1 MRTHYCGRVDETSIG
16 KAVTVAGWAQ
26 RRRDHGGVIFVDLRD
41 REGLLQIVFDPDKAD
56 VFAAAERV
64 RNEFVLKV
72 TGLVRARPP
81 GTANANLKS
90 GQVEVLCQE
99 LEILNRSE
107 PLPFQLDE
115 TVSEEVRLRFRY
127 LDLRREEMRE
137 RLLLRHRITRAMRHY
152 LDEAGFVDIE
162 TPMLSKATP
171 EGARDYLVPSRTH
184 AGKFFALPQS
194 PQIYKQL
201 LMISG
206 FDRYYQIVRCFRDED
221 LRADRQP
228 EFTQLDIETS
238 FLDQAEIQHLM
249 EGLIHHLF
257 KQVLGVELPS
267 PMPRMSYAEAMRR
280 YGSDKPDLR
289 VPLELVDV
297 ADLVKG
303 CDFKVFAG
311 PAADPRGRVAA
322 LCVPQGGKL
331 SRKEIDEYTAHVA
344 RYGAKG
350 LAYIKVNELAK
361 GREGLQSPILK
372 FLSDSAIS
380 GIMQRVAAKD
390 GDLIFFGADS
400 GKVVSDALGALRL
413 KVGQDLKL
421 VAAGWRPLWVV
432 DFPMF
437 EWDEEAK
444 RWQAMHH
451 PFTSPANLDSAAL
464 TANPGEAIAKAYDMV
479 LNGSEIGGGSVRIH
493 NQELQSAVFDLLG
506 ISAAR
511 GSREIRFL
519 ARCAQIRGAAAWRH
533 CIWSRSTRDA
543 DGGRRQHPRRDRL
556 SQDSNGCGPVDGCA
570 HRGKRSSA
578 SGTAHS
584 RAYAAEDR
592 LTLAAVSPARIR
604 LDRNLYRGRRFS
616 AARAPAAAGVLAIR
630 DGQPRMG

>member
-1 MRTHYCGRVDETSIG
+1 MRTHYCGQVNESLTGQVVS
-16 KAVTVAGWAQ
+16 VAGWAQ

-41 REGLLQIVFDPDKAD
+41 REGLLQVVFDPDKPEM
-56 VFAAAERV
+56 FASAERV

-90 GQVEVLCQE
+90 GQVELLCQE
-99 LEILNRSE
+99 LTILNRSE

-115 TVSEEVRLRFRY
+115 HVSEEVRLRYRY

-137 RLLLRHRITRAMRHY
+137 RLLLRHRITRAMRQY
-152 LDEAGFVDIE
+152 LDEGGFIDIE

-201 LMISG
+201 LMIAG

-238 FLDQAEIQHLM
+238 FLDQADIQKLM
-249 EGLIHHLF
+249 EGLVRHLF
-257 KQVLGVELPS
+257 KQVLAVELPD
-267 PMPRMSYAEAMRR
+267 PVPRMSYAEAMRR

-289 VPLELVDV
+289 IPLELVDV

-311 PAADPRGRVAA
+311 PAADPNGRVTA
-322 LCVPQGGKL
+322 LRVPQGARL
-331 SRKEIDEYTAHVA
+331 SRKEIDDYTAYVA

-350 LAYIKVNELAK
+350 LAYVKVNEVAK
-361 GREGLQSPILK
+361 QREGLQSPILK
-372 FLSDSAIS
+372 FLSDAAVG
-380 GIMQRVAAKD
+380 GILERTGAAD

-437 EWDEEAK
+437 EWDAEAK

-451 PFTSPANLDSAAL
+451 PFTSPANLDYAAL
-464 TANPGEAIAKAYDMV
+464 AASPGGATAKAYDLV

-493 NQELQSAVFDLLG
+493 SQELQSVVFDLLG
-506 ISAAR
+506 ISPEEAR
-511 GSREIRFL
+511 LKFGFL
-519 ARCAQIRGAAAWRH
+519 LDALKFGAPPH
-533 CIWSRSTRDA
+533 
-543 DGGRRQHPRRDRL
+543 GGIAFGLDRL
-556 SQDSNGCGPVDGCA
+556 AMLMAGADS
-570 HRGKRSSA
+570 
-578 SGTAHS
+578 
-584 RAYAAEDR
+584 
-592 LTLAAVSPARIR
+592 
-604 LDRNLYRGRRFS
+604 
-616 AARAPAAAGVLAIR
+616 IR
-630 DGQPRMG
+630 DVIAFPKTQTAADLLMDAPTEVSEAQLRELHIRVRVPP

>member
-1 MRTHYCGRVDETSIG
+1 MRSHYCGQVNESLSG
-16 KAVTVAGWAQ
+16 QKVTVAGWVH

-41 REGLLQIVFDPDKAD
+41 LQGLLQIVCNPDAAE
-56 VFAAAERV
+56 VFATAEKL
-64 RNEFVLKV
+64 RNEFVICV
-72 TGLVRARPP
+72 RGTVRARPA
-81 GTANANLKS
+81 GTVNANLAS
-90 GQVEVLCQE
+90 GAIEVVAEHVEL
-99 LEILNRSE
+99 LNRAD

-115 TVSEEVRLRFRY
+115 HVSEEVRLRFRY
-127 LDLRREEMRE
+127 IDLRREEMRE
-137 RLLLRHRITRAMRHY
+137 RLLLRHRITRSMRHY
-152 LDEAGFVDIE
+152 LDAAGFIDIE

-238 FLDQAEIQHLM
+238 FLDQAQIQELM
-249 EGLIHHLF
+249 EGLVRHLF
-257 KQVLGVELPS
+257 KQVLKVELPN

-297 ADLVKG
+297 ADLVRG

-311 PAADPRGRVAA
+311 PAADPRGRVTA
-322 LCVPQGGKL
+322 LRVPQGGRL
-331 SRKEIDEYTAHVA
+331 SRKEIDDYTAYVG

-350 LAYIKVNELAK
+350 LAYVKVNELAK

-372 FLSDSAIS
+372 FLSDAAVS
-380 GIMQRVAAKD
+380 GILERTGAAD

-421 VAAGWRPLWVV
+421 VAAGWQPLWVV

-437 EWDEEAK
+437 EWDADAK

-451 PFTSPANLDSAAL
+451 PFTSPANLDYAAL
-464 TANPGEAIAKAYDMV
+464 AASPGEATAKAYDMV

-493 NQELQSAVFDLLG
+493 SQELQSVVFDLLDISPEEARLKFGFLLDALKFGAPPHGG
-506 ISAAR
+506 IAF
-511 GSREIRFL
+511 GL
-519 ARCAQIRGAAAWRH
+519 
-533 CIWSRSTRDA
+533 
-543 DGGRRQHPRRDRL
+543 DRL
-556 SQDSNGCGPVDGCA
+556 AMLMAGADS
-570 HRGKRSSA
+570 
-578 SGTAHS
+578 
-584 RAYAAEDR
+584 
-592 LTLAAVSPARIR
+592 
-604 LDRNLYRGRRFS
+604 
-616 AARAPAAAGVLAIR
+616 IR
-630 DGQPRMG
+630 DVIAFPKTQTAADLLMDAPTEVSETQLRELHIRVRVPPKTE

>member
-1 MRTHYCGRVDETSIG
+1 MRTHYCGQVGESSIG
-16 KAVTVAGWAQ
+16 NIVTVAGWAH

-41 REGLLQIVFDPDKAD
+41 REGLLQIVFDPDTAD
-56 VFAAAERV
+56 VFAMAERV

-72 TGLVRARPP
+72 TGMVRARPP

-90 GQVEVLCQE
+90 GQVELLCRE

-115 TVSEEVRLRFRY
+115 HVSEEVRLRYRY
-127 LDLRREEMRE
+127 IDLRREEMRE

-152 LDEAGFVDIE
+152 LDDAGFIDIE

-228 EFTQLDIETS
+228 EFTQLDVETS
-238 FLDQAEIQHLM
+238 FLDQAQIQELM
-249 EGLIHHLF
+249 EGLVRHLF
-257 KQVLGVELPS
+257 KQVLKVELPN
-267 PMPRMSYAEAMRR
+267 PMPRMTYAEAMRR
-280 YGSDKPDLR
+280 FGSDKPDLR

-311 PAADPRGRVAA
+311 PAADPGGRVAA
-322 LCVPQGGKL
+322 LCVARGAAL
-331 SRKEIDEYTAHVA
+331 SRKEIDDYTVYVA

-350 LAYIKVNELAK
+350 LAYVKVNDLAK

-372 FLSDSAIS
+372 FLSDTAVA
-380 GIMQRVAAKD
+380 GILERTGAKD
-390 GDLIFFGADS
+390 GDLIFFGADVA
-400 GKVVSDALGALRL
+400 KVVSDALGALRL
-413 KVGQDLKL
+413 KIGQDLKL
-421 VAAGWRPLWVV
+421 AATGWRPLWVV

-437 EWDEEAK
+437 EWDADAK
-444 RWQAMHH
+444 RWAAMHH
-451 PFTSPANLDSAAL
+451 PFTSPVNPDPLAL
-464 TANPGEAIAKAYDMV
+464 IRDPWGAIAKAYDLV
-479 LNGSEIGGGSVRIH
+479 LNGSEVGGGSVRIH
-493 NQELQSAVFDLLG
+493 TQELQSAVFDLLG
-506 ISAAR
+506 ISPEEAR
-511 GSREIRFL
+511 QKFGFL
-519 ARCAQIRGAAAWRH
+519 LDALKFGAPPH
-533 CIWSRSTRDA
+533 
-543 DGGRRQHPRRDRL
+543 GGIAFGLDRL
-556 SQDSNGCGPVDGCA
+556 AMLMAGADSIRDVIAFP
-570 HRGKRSSA
+570 KTQ
-578 SGTAHS
+578 TA
-584 RAYAAEDR
+584 ADL
-592 LTLAAVSPARIR
+592 LTDAPTEVSEAQLKELHIRIR
-604 LDRNLYRGRRFS
+604 V
-616 AARAPAAAGVLAIR
+616 APKVE
-630 DGQPRMG
+630 